1 MKRVGIVGCGSIA
14 QVHGWVLSEMED
26 VQLAAVCDIEPERA
40 KELARKYAVK
50 SGQSCA
56 VVTDWRELCDMDL
69 DVIHICTPHYLHA
82 PMAVAFLDSG
92 KGVFMEKPCAIDR
105 QQFEELKRADAEHP
119 GKLGFCFQNRYNET
133 TRQLDLLVA
142 EGRIGEVIGG
152 RAFVTWRRDE
162 SYYQSSL
169 WKGRWETEGGGAL
182 INQSIHT
189 LDLLLRYLGKPERV
203 EATMANHHLKDRIRV
218 EDTVEAWMEFPGEKR
233 ACFYASNGYA
243 TDAPILLELQG
254 TEGRLTL
261 QDQEVT
267 IWTKQEGISHIS
279 CEATLGIGK
288 SYWGAGHRACIWDY
302 YKSLNEGKALPINLE
317 GVETTFDTMMRIYES
332 AAFPQ
337 GRLWGGDS
345 TESRAVG

>member
-1 MKRVGIVGCGSIA
+1 M
-14 QVHGWVLSEMED
+14 
-26 VQLAAVCDIEPERA
+26 
-40 KELARKYAVK
+40 
-50 SGQSCA
+50 
-56 VVTDWRELCDMDL
+56 
-69 DVIHICTPHYLHA
+69 
-82 PMAVAFLDSG
+82 
-92 KGVFMEKPCAIDR
+92 
-105 QQFEELKRADAEHP
+105 
-119 GKLGFCFQNRYNET
+119 GFCFQNRYNET

-162 SYYQSSL
+162 SYYQSSP

-279 CEATLGIGK
+279 CEAALGIGK
-288 SYWGAGHRACIWDY
+288 SYWGAGHRACIRDY

-332 AAFPQ
+332 AAFSKADY
-337 GRLWGGDS
+337 GEE
-345 TESRAVG
+345 TVKRAEL